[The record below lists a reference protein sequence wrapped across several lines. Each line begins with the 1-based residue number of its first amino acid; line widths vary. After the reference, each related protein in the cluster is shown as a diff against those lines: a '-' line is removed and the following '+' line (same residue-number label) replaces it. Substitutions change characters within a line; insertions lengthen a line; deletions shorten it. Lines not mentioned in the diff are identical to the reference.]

1 MVPVVSTESMQRVSK
16 CRPCPICGKPDW
28 CLLASD
34 GSAAI
39 CARISEGSQ
48 KRCGD
53 AGWLHVL
60 RDDPDWQERPRVRRL
75 SIGTAN
81 GERTDLGPLMA
92 EYVAAV
98 DLGGLGDFADS
109 LGLSVASLNR
119 LRVGWAEQYHA
130 WAFPMVDADVRI
142 RGIRLRAL
150 DGHKWSVRG
159 GRDGVFWPAGL
170 TFREP
175 LLLPEGPTDTFALL
189 DLGFEAIGRPSCLG
203 GVRIL
208 CELVR
213 RRKPPGVIV
222 VSDRDEN
229 GAGQQGAESMATALL
244 TYCPSVRVIQPP
256 KGIKDVRTWLLA
268 GATRENVQAVINAA
282 LPRKLTVRRKRGR
295 NHGG

>member
-1 MVPVVSTESMQRVSK
+1 MVPVSTESMQRVSK
-16 CRPCPICGKPDW
+16 CRPCPICGRPDW

-34 GSAAI
+34 ESAAI
-39 CARISEGSQ
+39 CARVSEGSQ

-60 RDDPDWQERPRVRRL
+60 RDDPDWQERPHVRRL

-81 GERTDLGPLMA
+81 GERTDLGPLTA

-98 DLGGLGDFADS
+98 DLGELGDFADS

-119 LRVGWAEQYHA
+119 LRIGWAEQYHA

-170 TFREP
+170 TFRKP
-175 LLLPEGPTDTFALL
+175 LLLSEGPTDTAALL
-189 DLGFEAIGRPSCLG
+189 DLGFEAVGRPSCLG
-203 GVRIL
+203 GTRIV

-229 GAGQQGAESMATALL
+229 GAGQRGAESMVTALL
-244 TYCPSVRVIQPP
+244 TYCASVRVIQPP
-256 KGIKDVRTWLLA
+256 EGIKDARAWKSA
-268 GATRENVQAVINAA
+268 GASQKDVLSMIEAAPVRRLKIKGILENVQ
-282 LPRKLTVRRKRGR
+282 G
-295 NHGG
+295 